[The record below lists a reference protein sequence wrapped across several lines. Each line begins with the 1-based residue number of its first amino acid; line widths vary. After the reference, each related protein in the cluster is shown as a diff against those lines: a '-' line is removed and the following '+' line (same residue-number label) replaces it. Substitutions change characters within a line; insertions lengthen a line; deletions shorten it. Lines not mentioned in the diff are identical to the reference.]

1 MTTET
6 AAPASTTSGHSR
18 SGRSRLA
25 RTLIVILL
33 LFIAIT
39 GALWYLG
46 FLQPPPRVAIVTAGQ
61 GQYWDL
67 IARGAEDA
75 AHRYNLQLKVV
86 RPAGDEASQTR
97 EIQSLLGQ
105 KFDGIAISPNDPPR
119 QAAVLSDV
127 ATQTTLVTFDSDSGV
142 SRKLCFI
149 GTNNYEAGR
158 QCGDQIR
165 QAIPGGGEVILA
177 IGSLDKEN
185 GQRRRQGVID
195 ELLERPTEPNRP
207 MDPVDAPL
215 KGSKYTIL
223 ATLVDGLD
231 AARASALAAAAL
243 RQHPDVKCFGGLF
256 AYSTPSILRAL
267 QSSNKLGQVQVVGF
281 DAYDETLAGIESGTV
296 FASIMQ
302 DAYSIGFETVRVLGD
317 AARNDRQALPMY
329 QQFYMSCDP
338 VTKANVSQIRQ
349 DLHRKM
355 TGLANRPAP
364 APGDVSKQSEP
375 APAST
380 APTP

>member
-6 AAPASTTSGHSR
+6 VAPASTR
-18 SGRSRLA
+18 SKHSRLA

-46 FLQPPPRVAIVTAGQ
+46 FLEPPPRVAIVTAGP

-75 AHRYNLQLKVV
+75 ARRYNLQLKVV
-86 RPAGDEASQTR
+86 RPAGDEPSQTSAIR
-97 EIQSLLGQ
+97 DLLGQ

-127 ATQTTLVTFDSDSGV
+127 ATETTLVTFDSDSGV

-158 QCGDQIR
+158 QCGEQIR
-165 QAIPGGGEVILA
+165 QAIPAGGEVILA

-195 ELLERPTEPNRP
+195 ELLERSTEPNRP

-215 KGSKYTIL
+215 KGPKYTID
-223 ATLVDGLD
+223 ATPVDGID
-231 AARASALAAAAL
+231 AARASELAAAAL
-243 RQHPDVKCFGGLF
+243 KQHPGVKCICGLF

-267 QSSNKLGQVQVVGF
+267 QSSNKIGQVQVVGF

-317 AARNDRQALPMY
+317 AGRNDRRALPMY

-338 VTKANVSQIRQ
+338 VTKANVRQIRE

-355 TGLANRPAP
+355 SGLSNRPAP
-364 APGDVSKQSEP
+364 ASGPAPASAPGGDT
-375 APAST
+375 PAST
-380 APTP
+380 APTS